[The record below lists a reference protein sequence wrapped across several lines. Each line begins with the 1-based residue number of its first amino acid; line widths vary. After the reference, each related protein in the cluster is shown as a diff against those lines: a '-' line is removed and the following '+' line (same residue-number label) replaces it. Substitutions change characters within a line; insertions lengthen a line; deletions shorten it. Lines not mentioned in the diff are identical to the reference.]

1 MSLGIQNDVDK
12 LMARLKE
19 AGVSDL
25 DVLELR
31 TRIDVMLERA
41 AMKSTSPETPR
52 SRGSSQK
59 MPAVR
64 IDEPQKSSSSS
75 QQIRAIPLHELGD
88 DDDDDPKN

>member
-19 AGVSDL
+19 AGVTDA
-25 DVLELR
+25 DVLDLR
-31 TRIDVMLERA
+31 TRIDTMLERA

-64 IDEPQKSSSSS
+64 LEDRPRSSGSS
-75 QQIRAIPLHELGD
+75 QRIPAIPLHELGD
-88 DDDDDPKN
+88 DDDDSPKK